1 MTRPILWLD
10 TETFN
15 EVDLDVG
22 AYVYALTAEI
32 LIVSYAIQDGPA
44 QVWDVTSG
52 APAPEALISA
62 LANPDYL
69 VYAHNSPFD
78 RPMLEHNKIGL
89 PVPPRERWRCTMA
102 QALTNALPAGLDDL
116 CRVLR
121 VPQDQAKLAIG
132 TKLINRFCKPAPAN
146 HKARRYDRNTHP
158 ELWAQFCEYAR
169 QDIVAMRECH
179 RRMPD
184 WNYRG
189 QELDAWLLDQKINDR
204 GFFVDKPFVDAAVRA
219 TEEEKARIAA
229 RFQELTHY
237 QVEKPSKRDQFLAYL
252 NDTYLLGLDNT
263 RAETLRG
270 LVARGDTPD
279 ELRELLEIAIESNK
293 TSTSKYARL
302 QQAIDPRDGR
312 FRGGLQFAGAGR
324 TRRWAG
330 RIFQPQN
337 LPSRGLPPAA
347 SVETYIEAVKVG
359 MHTVLFDDLM
369 KYGAA
374 ALRGAVL
381 ASPGKAIRAAD
392 LSNIEGR
399 MLAWFA
405 GEEWK
410 LKAFRDYDAGVG
422 PDLYNITANM
432 IIGVDPWKVPKKL
445 RNVFGK
451 VPDLAC
457 FGANTLVL
465 TDTGLKKIVDVQP
478 EDRVWDGQ
486 EWVCHAGVVDR
497 GERPVI
503 NLAGIEVTPDH
514 LIRTGATWTQAQE
527 LVSSES
533 MLFQALET
541 GSANL
546 PWSGLTQDRVVVC
559 TPYWSAVAAKVPGST
574 LSHLGILGLGELL
587 GATSARRRPQ
597 AALRS
602 DTSGMPT
609 SCQTK
614 RTDAGCS
621 TVSQPASTDAGTRT
635 TPRTGTTEGGE
646 SGLILSGRKTE
657 GLFSGISSR
666 WRGGISRHLS
676 LIASTWTKGISR
688 AICGSFREEKTGATN
703 GLSQTSKNESI
714 NLRRVYDVACAG
726 PRTRF
731 TIWTDRGWLLVH
743 NSGYQGGVRGYQTFA
758 RAYGVKMADHWDTI
772 CRSIVEE
779 IRAAARKNLAKDWAK
794 QQVEELGISELEWL
808 ASETCKIAWRR
819 RHPAT
824 VKFWYDLQ
832 DAVKQAIQQPG
843 QVFVVT
849 KLKVSVRVER
859 GFRWLLIL
867 LPSGNRLCYF
877 EPGLTED
884 GSIFYWGMSEDE
896 GSTTKVWT
904 RVFTH
909 GGKLT
914 GNVCQTT
921 ARDLLTYNMPS
932 IEGAGYDIL
941 MTVHDEV
948 VTESPIDSPLDD
960 ERLARLM
967 SWNPP
972 WAPDIP
978 LAADGFSAPR
988 YKKED

>member
-15 EVDLDVG
+15 EVDIDVG

-32 LIVSYAIQDGPA
+32 LIVTFAIQDGPP
-44 QVWDVTSG
+44 QLWDVTSG
-52 APAPEALISA
+52 APAPQVLIDA
-62 LANPDYL
+62 LANEAYL
-69 VYAHNSPFD
+69 VHAHNSPFD
-78 RPMLEHNKIGL
+78 RQILAHNKVGL
-89 PVPPRERWRCTMA
+89 PCPPRERWRCTMT

-132 TKLINRFCKPAPAN
+132 SKLINRFCKPAPTN
-146 HKARRYDRNTHP
+146 HKARRYDHNTHP
-158 ELWAQFCEYAR
+158 ELWAQFCQYAL

-179 RRMPD
+179 RRMPN
-184 WNYRG
+184 WNYTG

-204 GFFVDKPFVDAAVRA
+204 GFYVDKPFVDAAVRA
-219 TEEEKARIAA
+219 TEAEKARIAA
-229 RFQELTHY
+229 RFQELTHH

-270 LVARGDTPD
+270 ILARGDTPAD
-279 ELRELLEIAIESNK
+279 LRELLEIAIESNK

-337 LPSRGLPPAA
+337 LPSRGLPPAS
-347 SVETYIEAVKVG
+347 SVETYIEAVKAGV
-359 MHTVLFDDLM
+359 HTVFFDDLM

-374 ALRGAVL
+374 GLRGAVL
-381 ASPGKAIRAAD
+381 ATPGKAIRAAD

-451 VPDLAC
+451 VPDLA
-457 FGANTLVL
+457 
-465 TDTGLKKIVDVQP
+465 
-478 EDRVWDGQ
+478 
-486 EWVCHAGVVDR
+486 
-497 GERPVI
+497 
-503 NLAGIEVTPDH
+503 
-514 LIRTGATWTQAQE
+514 
-527 LVSSES
+527 
-533 MLFQALET
+533 
-541 GSANL
+541 
-546 PWSGLTQDRVVVC
+546 
-559 TPYWSAVAAKVPGST
+559 
-574 LSHLGILGLGELL
+574 
-587 GATSARRRPQ
+587 
-597 AALRS
+597 
-602 DTSGMPT
+602 
-609 SCQTK
+609 
-614 RTDAGCS
+614 
-621 TVSQPASTDAGTRT
+621 
-635 TPRTGTTEGGE
+635 
-646 SGLILSGRKTE
+646 
-657 GLFSGISSR
+657 
-666 WRGGISRHLS
+666 
-676 LIASTWTKGISR
+676 
-688 AICGSFREEKTGATN
+688 
-703 GLSQTSKNESI
+703 
-714 NLRRVYDVACAG
+714 
-726 PRTRF
+726 
-731 TIWTDRGWLLVH
+731 
-743 NSGYQGGVRGYQTFA
+743 SGYQGGVRGYQQFA

-772 CRSIVEE
+772 CQSIDEE
-779 IRAAARKNLAKDWAK
+779 IRAGARKNLKKDWAQ

-808 ASETCKIAWRR
+808 ASETCKLAWRR

-824 VKFWYDLQ
+824 VSFWYDLQ
-832 DAVKQAIQQPG
+832 GAVVNAIKNPG

-849 KLKVSVRVER
+849 KLKISVRQER

-877 EPGLTED
+877 EPGLTEE

-904 RVFTH
+904 RIFTH

-921 ARDLLTYNMPS
+921 ARDLLTYNMPA
-932 IEGAGYDIL
+932 IERAGFDIL

-948 VTESPIDSPLDD
+948 VTESDIASPRDD
-960 ERLARLM
+960 KMLSKLL

>member
-1 MTRPILWLD
+1 MTRPIIWLD
-10 TETFN
+10 TETYN
-15 EVDLDVG
+15 EVDIDVG

-132 TKLINRFCKPAPAN
+132 RKLINRFCKPAPAN

-237 QVEKPSKRDQFLAYL
+237 QVEKPSKRDQFLSYL

-432 IIGVDPWKVPKKL
+432 IIGVDPWEVPKKL

-451 VPDLAC
+451 VPDLA
-457 FGANTLVL
+457 
-465 TDTGLKKIVDVQP
+465 
-478 EDRVWDGQ
+478 
-486 EWVCHAGVVDR
+486 
-497 GERPVI
+497 
-503 NLAGIEVTPDH
+503 
-514 LIRTGATWTQAQE
+514 
-527 LVSSES
+527 
-533 MLFQALET
+533 
-541 GSANL
+541 
-546 PWSGLTQDRVVVC
+546 
-559 TPYWSAVAAKVPGST
+559 
-574 LSHLGILGLGELL
+574 
-587 GATSARRRPQ
+587 
-597 AALRS
+597 
-602 DTSGMPT
+602 
-609 SCQTK
+609 
-614 RTDAGCS
+614 
-621 TVSQPASTDAGTRT
+621 
-635 TPRTGTTEGGE
+635 
-646 SGLILSGRKTE
+646 
-657 GLFSGISSR
+657 
-666 WRGGISRHLS
+666 
-676 LIASTWTKGISR
+676 
-688 AICGSFREEKTGATN
+688 
-703 GLSQTSKNESI
+703 
-714 NLRRVYDVACAG
+714 
-726 PRTRF
+726 
-731 TIWTDRGWLLVH
+731 
-743 NSGYQGGVRGYQTFA
+743 SGYQGGVSGYQQFA

-772 CRSIVEE
+772 CQSIDEE
-779 IRAAARKNLAKDWAK
+779 IRAAARKNLGKDWAK